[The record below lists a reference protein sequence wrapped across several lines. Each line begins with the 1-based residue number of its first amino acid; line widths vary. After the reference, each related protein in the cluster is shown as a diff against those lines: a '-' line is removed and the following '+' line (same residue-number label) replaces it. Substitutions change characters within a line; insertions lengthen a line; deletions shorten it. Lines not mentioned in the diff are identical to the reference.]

1 MSEKHDFVNITCIL
15 NLVESNMYEHQVDNV
30 NLWWVLEGIS
40 LIKLE
45 LHFLA
50 FLFLHCSKLLWAIR
64 YFTRLERQKLGKQFL
79 F

>member
-30 NLWWVLEGIS
+30 NLWWVLEGIN

-50 FLFLHCSKLLWAIR
+50 FLFLHCSKLLRAIR
-64 YFTRLERQKLGKQFL
+64 YFTRLERQKLGKL
-79 F
+79 LST